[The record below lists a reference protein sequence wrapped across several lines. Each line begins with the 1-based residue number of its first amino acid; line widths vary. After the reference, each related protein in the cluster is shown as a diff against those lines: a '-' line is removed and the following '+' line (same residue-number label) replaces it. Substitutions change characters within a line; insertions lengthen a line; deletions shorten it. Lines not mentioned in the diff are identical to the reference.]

1 MSATSATGPNGR
13 DNYFQIVLLSEVV
26 TKDGFFHIKKA
37 MRDDLLSAHRVP
49 PQVFVINELTTL
61 QERMKEVNQWT
72 PVEVIKLQTYKFT
85 D

>member
-13 DNYFQIVLLSEVV
+13 DDYFQIVLLSEVV
-26 TKDGFFHIKKA
+26 TKDGFFNIKKA

-61 QERMKEVNQWT
+61 QERMKEVSSWF
-72 PVEVIKLQTYKFT
+72 VKDVINFRDYKSSF
-85 D
+85 